1 MKCLDLISFM
11 TNNSVE
17 LNRIK
22 QKKKKNISYRFSFFI
37 LIISGLY
44 NQTVHWSAIE
54 RKSKHARHWC
64 SEPQDRQK
72 GHQNCSSWEGRFDEF
87 GA

>member
-1 MKCLDLISFM
+1 M

-22 QKKKKNISYRFSFFI
+22 QKKKKNISYRFSFVI

-87 GA
+87 GAQIDI